1 MTANDV
7 RLWRRCAGCYK
18 MLTLQS
24 TRMQPADDGPSCAT
38 LAYERRELCR
48 SGTSDRL
55 TRASVT
61 KTRQHSFAT
70 SAPRGSAQWLAVT
83 LARTAGVVASQHER
97 PLLAG
102 LTSMSWKDQ
111 ARPLTKHGIA
121 QWAGQAS
128 ASQIRMNMA
137 AGPAARAGS
146 QLLRHR
152 MGLVLPGP
160 AQEHGAASPRWR
172 PSCETKQRLGLTEK
186 HEGAATKAVGWP
198 RRAGGSSV
206 PASAPAPS
214 FAAQPYFSAKPYL
227 SSQNGNDSAAQ
238 PQFCVGIGRL
248 VPFWCRWLR
257 RKRQV
262 AFSRRQPPTEI
273 APAGRRWMVRGH
285 RIGKESVQWLG
296 RRDWLS
302 PV

>member
-1 MTANDV
+1 MTTNDV

-24 TRMQPADDGPSCAT
+24 TGMQRVDDAPSCAT

-48 SGTSDRL
+48 SDTSDRL

-61 KTRQHSFAT
+61 KARQHSFAT
-70 SAPRGSAQWLAVT
+70 SAPRGSGRWLAVI
-83 LARTAGVVASQHER
+83 LARTAGVVAWQHER
-97 PLLAG
+97 PFLAG
-102 LTSMSWKDQ
+102 STSISRKDQ

-128 ASQIRMNMA
+128 ASQIKMNMA
-137 AGPAARAGS
+137 AAPATRAGS
-146 QLLRHR
+146 QLVRHR
-152 MGLVLPGP
+152 MGLVLPGRPKNTVRP
-160 AQEHGAASPRWR
+160 ATLAPIVLDEAAGADG
-172 PSCETKQRLGLTEK
+172 ET
-186 HEGAATKAVGWP
+186 P
-198 RRAGGSSV
+198 RRSSSKGRWVAPPRGGSSV

-262 AFSRRQPPTEI
+262 ALSRRQPPTEI
-273 APAGRRWMVRGH
+273 APLCADGWSDGTESGRCLFSG
-285 RIGKESVQWLG
+285 
-296 RRDWLS
+296 
-302 PV
+302 